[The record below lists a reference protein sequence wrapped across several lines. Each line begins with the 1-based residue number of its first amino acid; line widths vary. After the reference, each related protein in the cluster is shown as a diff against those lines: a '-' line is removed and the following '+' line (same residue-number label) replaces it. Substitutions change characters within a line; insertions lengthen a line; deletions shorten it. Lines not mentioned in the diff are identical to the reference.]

1 MMNKSDLIAI
11 RKGLPGD
18 KNFVLSTFL
27 LGLYYGGTAY
37 SEMNK
42 DIFMLEY
49 HKLAEK
55 LLISEDSQL
64 KVACLKEDSNVI
76 LGYALMNKDSDTLHF
91 VFVKKPWR
99 KIGIMQSL
107 IPQQVLFCTHLTAVG
122 LSLLKKSPYISFNPF
137 LLNPLLLER

>member
-1 MMNKSDLIAI
+1 MNKSDLIDI
-11 RKGLPGD
+11 REGLPGD

-27 LGLYYGGTAY
+27 LGIYYGGTAY

-55 LLISEDSQL
+55 LLSSEDTML
-64 KVACLKEDSNVI
+64 KVACLKEDHNVI
-76 LGYALMNKDSDTLHF
+76 LGYALIDKDGYTVHF

-107 IPQQVLFCTHLTAVG
+107 IPQQVLFCTHLTDVG
-122 LSLLKKSPYISFNPF
+122 ISLVKKAPHISFNPF

>member
-1 MMNKSDLIAI
+1 MNKSDLIEI
-11 RKGLPGD
+11 REGLPGD

-55 LLISEDSQL
+55 LLSSEDSL
-64 KVACLKEDSNVI
+64 LRVACLKEDHNVI
-76 LGYALMNKDSDTLHF
+76 LGYALLDKDGNTLHF

-99 KIGIMQSL
+99 KIGIMKSL
-107 IPQQVLFCTHLTAVG
+107 IPQQVLFCTHLTDVG
-122 LSLLKKSPYISFNPF
+122 VSLIKKSPYVSFNPF